1 MTRQELINQIKEKQ
15 SFLCVGLDTDI
26 EKIPKH
32 LLEFED
38 PVFEFNKQIIEATKE
53 YTVAYK
59 PNIAFYESAGISG
72 MESLRKT
79 LEIIPD
85 DCFTIADAKRGDI
98 GNTARMYAQA
108 FFDKASS
115 GFNFDSI
122 TVAPYMGADSVTP
135 FLEFENKW
143 AIVLGLTSNVGAL
156 DFQQKSLESGKR
168 LFEEVTQKVC
178 SWGTAENLMFV
189 VGATHP
195 EKFEENKSLA
205 LLESIIEN
213 NAMQTSA
220 IPDSIQEKEK
230 ELSANII
237 ALEKKLKENDSRVT
251 ALEENED
258 YFVEYTN
265 KDKVYETYDQ
275 IYAWMDEHRT
285 KDLSL
290 EKNYLNMR

>member
-189 VGATHP
+189 VGATRGADIQLVRNVAP
-195 EKFEENKSLA
+195 EHFFLVPGVGSQGGSLDEVVQFGMNSDCG
-205 LLESIIEN
+205 LLVNSSRGIIYSSTEKDFA
-213 NAMQTSA
+213 NAARMEAQNLQIAMKTHL
-220 IPDSIQEKEK
+220 Q
-230 ELSANII
+230 NHQII
-237 ALEKKLKENDSRVT
+237 
-251 ALEENED
+251 
-258 YFVEYTN
+258 
-265 KDKVYETYDQ
+265 
-275 IYAWMDEHRT
+275 
-285 KDLSL
+285 
-290 EKNYLNMR
+290 